1 METGTLVTFAA
12 YLVGML
18 AIGATYYRKTRTAD
32 DYLLGNRGLP
42 PFATALSA
50 QASDMSGW
58 LLMGLPGAIFLGGA
72 GEMWMV
78 AGLFA
83 GTWLNWRYV
92 APRLRRRTEE
102 LGAITLP
109 AFFERRFGGHGALG
123 AVSAVVTFFFFSIY
137 AASGLVASG
146 LLFESVLGVRY
157 EVAVGIGAAVVL
169 GYTALGGFLAVCWT
183 DVVQGLMMLAAL
195 IALPV
200 LAYLVSEGAPVLPEP
215 SARVGLQFPMSGAG
229 EGGLVAAV
237 SAASWG
243 LGYFG
248 QPHILVRFMAI
259 DRSDRIVLARR
270 IATVWVALC
279 FLGAVL
285 VGWIG
290 TLLYPWGLERAE
302 RVFIHLVRDFA
313 DPWIGGVLLAAILA
327 AIMSTMDS
335 QLLVSSSALSED
347 LYARLVRPR
356 AVQGERVLVGRVAAV
371 GVTAAAVLLAM
382 DRESTVL
389 GLVRYAWGGLGASF
403 GPLVLFGLSSRR
415 VPLTAA
421 LAALVAGAGTT
432 VVWNTSG
439 LGASL
444 YEIVPGFAAGCL
456 VLWIASRSREGGRGW
471 EGGPM
476 ERHH

>member
-1 METGTLVTFAA
+1 MIAVVETGTLVTFVV
-12 YLVGML
+12 YLVAML
-18 AIGATYYRKTRTAD
+18 AVGTYYFRRTRTAD
-32 DYLLGNRGLP
+32 DYLLGSRGLP
-42 PFATALSA
+42 PFVTALSA

-58 LLMGLPGAIFLGGA
+58 LLMGLPGAIYLGGA

-83 GTWLNWRYV
+83 GTWLNWQVV
-92 APRLRRRTEE
+92 APRLRRRTED

-123 AVSAVVTFFFFSIY
+123 AVSAVVTFFFFSVY
-137 AASGLVASG
+137 AGSGLVASG

-157 EVAVGIGAAVVL
+157 EVAVGLGAAVVL

-183 DVVQGLMMLAAL
+183 DVIQGLMMLAAL
-195 IALPV
+195 IALPI
-200 LAYLVSEGAPVLPEP
+200 LAYGVSGGAAVLPEP
-215 SARVGLQFPMSGAG
+215 AAAGEVQFPLSRAG
-229 EGGLVAAV
+229 GGGLLAAI

-259 DRSDRIVLARR
+259 DRPDRMAQARR
-270 IATVWVALC
+270 IALVWVALC

-290 TLLYPWGLERAE
+290 TRLYPGGLDRAE

-313 DPWIGGVLLAAILA
+313 DPWTGGVLLAAILA
-327 AIMSTMDS
+327 AIMSTIDS

-347 LYARLVRPR
+347 LYARFVRPR
-356 AVQGERVLVGRVAAV
+356 AVQGERVLVGRVAV
-371 GVTAAAVLLAM
+371 IGITVVAVLLAL

-415 VPLTAA
+415 VPSAGA
-421 LAALVAGAGTT
+421 LAALLTGAGTT
-432 VVWNTSG
+432 VVWNATG
-439 LGASL
+439 FGASL

-456 VLWIASRSREGGRGW
+456 VLWLTSRFAAGR
-471 EGGPM
+471 
-476 ERHH
+476 H